1 MNRSELKHSVKE
13 RLSGNYGYVILVT
26 LPALIVSFLSGGW
39 SGSHS
44 ANYDSITNNTATVV
58 DYVNMFHLD
67 FTSDLFSI
75 VGFFVEIGVA
85 LALLDFYR
93 NQEKK
98 PHPFLQFIYVYQ
110 QKGLFLGSLVIG
122 ILQYVWILLW
132 TLLLIV
138 PGIIKSLAYSQ
149 AGFIYRDALDKG
161 EKLGYTEAIT
171 QSRKLMDGHK
181 AEYFVLQLSFIGWFL
196 LIGVTFGI
204 AAIWVVPYYQMTMSA
219 YYDQL
224 SGSSDDGLIIDSAAS

>member
-13 RLSGNYGYVILVT
+13 RLSGNYGYLILVT
-26 LPALIVSFLSGGW
+26 LPAIIVGLFTAGW
-39 SGSHS
+39 SG
-44 ANYDSITNNTATVV
+44 ARPTNYDNLANNTATAI
-58 DYVNMFHLD
+58 DYINMAHLD
-67 FTSDLFSI
+67 FNSDLLSI
-75 VGFFVEIGVA
+75 VAFFVEIGVA
-85 LALLDFYR
+85 FALLDFYR

-98 PHPFLQFIYVYQ
+98 AHPFLQFIYVYQ
-110 QKGLFLGSLVIG
+110 QKGLFLGTLVIG
-122 ILQYVWILLW
+122 VLQYVWILLW

-171 QSRKLMDGHK
+171 QSRKLMNGHK
-181 AEYFVLQLSFIGWFL
+181 AEYFVLNLSFIGWFL

-219 YYDQL
+219 YYDRL
-224 SGSSDDGLIIDSAAS
+224 SGSSDDGLIIDSAAN